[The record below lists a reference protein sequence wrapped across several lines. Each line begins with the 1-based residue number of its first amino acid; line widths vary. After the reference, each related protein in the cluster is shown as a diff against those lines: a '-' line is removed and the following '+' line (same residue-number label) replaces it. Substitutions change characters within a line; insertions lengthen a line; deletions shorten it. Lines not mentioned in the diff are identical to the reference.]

1 MKELLLVDDDVHVLN
16 GLATCL
22 RRVRD
27 RYHVRTAVG
36 ADEALHAMREFPA
49 DLVITDIRMPGT
61 DGEALLVALQ
71 HEWPATVRLVLSGQH
86 EPAVAR
92 RLTTLAHLFLA
103 KPVEA
108 AQLIDTL
115 DRMSAVLDRL
125 QRPELRALVGKLRK
139 LPVLSR
145 TSRALREILG
155 SPEATARD
163 ISAIIENSPSLTAKI
178 LHLGNSAFFAAS
190 SPVTSVERAVTVVGV
205 ETLQALVLAADLFV
219 VTPEGALGTLL
230 LQLQL
235 RALFAARVARALT
248 PRGRRMPHAWTA
260 SILHDL
266 GLVAMVAEGPD
277 LLDAL
282 QRRMLE
288 TGETIDEAELALW
301 GTTHAEVGAYLLG
314 LWGFEW
320 SVLDAVDSHHE
331 PVSDG
336 DPTDTASIVRLAA
349 AIADDAFPLTFG
361 EECVAVGETVEAV
374 PMPSTERLSARWRE
388 FARAQ
393 LDEFLETRHELPRT

>member
-1 MKELLLVDDDVHVLN
+1 MKELLLVDDDANVLN
-16 GLATCL
+16 ALATCL

-27 RYHVRTAVG
+27 RYHVRTALG
-36 ADEALHAMREFPA
+36 ADEALRAMREHPA

-103 KPVEA
+103 KPVEV
-108 AQLIDTL
+108 AQLVETL

-125 QRPELRALVGKLRK
+125 TRPELRQLVGKLRR
-139 LPVLSR
+139 LPILSR
-145 TSRALREILG
+145 TSRALRAILE
-155 SPEATARD
+155 SPDATARD
-163 ISAIIENSPSLTAKI
+163 IATTIELSPSLTAKV

-190 SPVTSVERAVTVVGV
+190 APVTSVERAVTVVGV

-219 VTPEGALGTLL
+219 VAPEGTLGTLL
-230 LQLQL
+230 QRLQL

-260 SILHDL
+260 SILHDI
-266 GLVAMVAEGPD
+266 GLVAMVAEGPQ
-277 LLDAL
+277 LLDEL
-282 QRRMLE
+282 HRRMQE
-288 TGETIDEAELALW
+288 TGEAIHQAELALW

-320 SVLDAVDSHHE
+320 SVLDAVGTHHE
-331 PVSDG
+331 PLADG
-336 DPTDTASIVRLAA
+336 DPADTAAIVRLAA
-349 AIADDAFPLTFG
+349 AIADDAFPLAFEG
-361 EECVAVGETVEAV
+361 ASLEMNDLGGAGSAPV
-374 PMPSTERLSARWRE
+374 TESRFERWRE

-393 LDEFLETRHELPRT
+393 LDEFMDTRNDLSRT

>member
-1 MKELLLVDDDVHVLN
+1 MKELLLVDDDAHVLN
-16 GLATCL
+16 ALATCL

-27 RYHVRTAVG
+27 RYHVRTAIG
-36 ADEALHAMREFPA
+36 ADEALRAMREQPA

-108 AQLIDTL
+108 SQLVEIL

-125 QRPELRALVGKLRK
+125 TRPELRQLVGKLRR
-139 LPVLSR
+139 LPILSR
-145 TSRALREILG
+145 TSRALRAILE

-163 ISAIIENSPSLTAKI
+163 IATTIELSPSLTAKV

-219 VTPEGALGTLL
+219 VACDVALGAL
-230 LQLQL
+230 LQRLQL

-248 PRGRRMPHAWTA
+248 PRGRRLPHAWTA
-260 SILHDL
+260 SLLHDI

-277 LLDAL
+277 LLDEL
-282 QRRMLE
+282 QRRMQE
-288 TGETIDEAELALW
+288 TGEALDQAELALW

-320 SVLDAVDSHHE
+320 SVLDAVGSHHE
-331 PVSDG
+331 PVLQDEPS
-336 DPTDTASIVRLAA
+336 DTAGIVRLAA
-349 AIADDAFPLTFG
+349 AIADDAFPLAFDGDATAMG
-361 EECVAVGETVEAV
+361 DLDGAV
-374 PMPSTERLSARWRE
+374 PAPVTETRCERWRD
-388 FARAQ
+388 FARVQ
-393 LDEFLETRHELPRT
+393 LQEFMDTRDDLSRT

>member
-1 MKELLLVDDDVHVLN
+1 MRELLLVDDDAHVLN
-16 GLATCL
+16 ALATCL

-27 RYHVRTAVG
+27 RYHVRTAIG
-36 ADEALHAMREFPA
+36 AQEALQAMREQPA

-92 RLTTLAHLFLA
+92 RLSTLAHLFLA
-103 KPVEA
+103 KPVEI
-108 AQLIDTL
+108 AQLVETL

-125 QRPELRALVGKLRK
+125 TRPELRELVGKLRR
-139 LPVLSR
+139 LPILSR
-145 TSRALREILG
+145 TSRALRTILE

-163 ISAIIENSPSLTAKI
+163 IATTIELSPSLTAKV

-190 SPVTSVERAVTVVGV
+190 APVTSVERAVTVIGV

-219 VTPEGALGTLL
+219 VASDGTLGTLL
-230 LQLQL
+230 QRLQL
-235 RALFAARVARALT
+235 RALFAARIARALT
-248 PRGRRMPHAWTA
+248 PRGQRLPQAWTA
-260 SILHDL
+260 AILHDI

-282 QRRMLE
+282 QRRMQE
-288 TGETIDEAELALW
+288 TGEALDQAELALW

-320 SVLDAVDSHHE
+320 SVLDAVGSHHDSLCE
-331 PVSDG
+331 G
-336 DPTDTASIVRLAA
+336 DPNDSAAIVRMAA
-349 AIADDAFPLTFG
+349 AIADDAFPLAFEG
-361 EECVAVGETVEAV
+361 PAEETVGFAGASHPHDNDGRWE
-374 PMPSTERLSARWRE
+374 RWRE
-388 FARAQ
+388 FARAH
-393 LDEFLETRHELPRT
+393 LEQFIESCDVLSRT

>member
-1 MKELLLVDDDVHVLN
+1 MKELLLVDDDAHVLDA
-16 GLATCL
+16 LATCL

-27 RYHVRTAVG
+27 RYHVRTAIG
-36 ADEALHAMREFPA
+36 ADEALRAMREQPA
-49 DLVITDIRMPGT
+49 DLVITDIRMPGV

-103 KPVEA
+103 KPIEVS
-108 AQLIDTL
+108 QLIDTL
-115 DRMSAVLDRL
+115 DRMNAVLDRL
-125 QRPELRALVGKLRK
+125 TRPEMRELVGKLRR
-139 LPVLSR
+139 LPILSR
-145 TSRALREILG
+145 TSRALRATLE
-155 SPEATARD
+155 SPEASARE
-163 ISAIIENSPSLTAKI
+163 IATTIELSPSLTAKV

-190 SPVTSVERAVTVVGV
+190 APVTSVERAVTVIGV

-219 VTPEGALGTLL
+219 VASDGALGSL
-230 LQLQL
+230 LQRLQL

-248 PRGRRMPHAWTA
+248 PRGCRMPHAWTA
-260 SILHDL
+260 SILHDI
-266 GLVAMVAEGPD
+266 GLVAMVAEGSD

-288 TGETIDEAELALW
+288 TGEAIDQAELALW
-301 GTTHAEVGAYLLG
+301 GTTHADVGAYLLG

-320 SVLDAVDSHHE
+320 SVLDAVGTHHE
-331 PVSDG
+331 PWADG

-349 AIADDAFPLTFG
+349 AIADDAFPLVFADAPDTSG
-361 EECVAVGETVEAV
+361 DLAT
-374 PMPSTERLSARWRE
+374 SAPPHVTDTRRERWRE
-388 FARAQ
+388 FARGQ
-393 LDEFLETRHELPRT
+393 LDEFTEMRNGLSRP